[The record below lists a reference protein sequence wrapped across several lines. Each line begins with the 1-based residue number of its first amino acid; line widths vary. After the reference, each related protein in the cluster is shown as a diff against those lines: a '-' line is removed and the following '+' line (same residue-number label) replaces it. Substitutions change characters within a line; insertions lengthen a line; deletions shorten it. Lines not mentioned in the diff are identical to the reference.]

1 MVFEAAAGAEHEPSE
16 QHRGAGPVRGRVDLS
31 YQVPGSVVQVA
42 IEWGERK
49 HVVAVGGAAA
59 PLASKAEFEA
69 VVIGTVHLLLAGRG
83 DAEFA
88 SLGDPVEVAE
98 RVAALVPSP
107 HPMSQLGPFYTTRAV
122 RTWLGITRQALDQ
135 RVRDRKVLGCPTANG
150 GQRVYPT
157 WQFTST
163 GDTIP
168 HLREV
173 LDVLAAGIAD
183 PWTWTT
189 WLATP
194 VPGRFDGK
202 PAYRWLAERDDPAAV
217 LAQAQRIASRLA
229 H

>member
-1 MVFEAAAGAEHEPSE
+1 MVFEAAGAEHEPSE
-16 QHRGAGPVRGRVDLS
+16 QHGGAGPVRGRVDLS

-135 RVRDRKVLGCPTANG
+135 RVRDRKVLEYRYNSFAGTCALI
-150 GQRVYPT
+150 T
-157 WQFTST
+157 WNAPSVSMPWIFPRRLERSPMTLPMNSSGTLIST
-163 GDTIP
+163 
-168 HLREV
+168 V
-173 LDVLAAGIAD
+173 
-183 PWTWTT
+183 
-189 WLATP
+189 
-194 VPGRFDGK
+194 
-202 PAYRWLAERDDPAAV
+202 
-217 LAQAQRIASRLA
+217 
-229 H
+229 